1 MNNVLIAVDT
11 SESSFW
17 LAYYAIALTKRIP
30 MNVSILMVEDEKFK
44 SKTRNTDEWIGLP
57 EKRLESLLAEGH
69 SDRSHINFY
78 SAKGSFE
85 NEVIQ
90 FILANKITTLFVGN
104 PENKKSKLDRQFVEL
119 LERIGSKTGCHI
131 EVVQKI
137 SAYGQREP

>member
-44 SKTRNTDEWIGLP
+44 SKSSNTDEWIGLP
-57 EKRLESLLAEGH
+57 EKRLESLLAEGR

-78 SAKGSFE
+78 SAKGNFE

-90 FILANKITTLFVGN
+90 FILANNITTLFVGN
-104 PENKKSKLDRQFVEL
+104 PENRKTKLDRQFMEL
-119 LERIGSKTGCHI
+119 LERIGSKTDCHI

-137 SAYGQREP
+137 SAYGQ